1 MHYTHDQHTAKALGI
16 VALVCIC
23 LLTLTGCTS
32 AFYPSTEAPHE
43 TKKEMNAQITKD
55 MEAMDREKN
64 SENNPQPADF
74 ESIVDALGCMFDPN
88 DCPLKKSK
96 EEQKMDR

>member
-1 MHYTHDQHTAKALGI
+1 MQFLNSRKFIIIMLI
-16 VALVCIC
+16 VLVWAG
-23 LLTLTGCTS
+23 LSGCTPGD
-32 AFYPSTEAPHE
+32 YPTQKPPHE
-43 TKKEMNAQITKD
+43 SEKEMNDKITKD
-55 MEAMDREKN
+55 MEAMDREKDL
-64 SENNPQPADF
+64 ENNPQPADF

>member
-1 MHYTHDQHTAKALGI
+1 MEFLNSRKFIIIMLI
-16 VALVCIC
+16 VLVWAGLSSCSSPKVADNDSHVIEKEWND
-23 LLTLTGCTS
+23 LDKEQ
-32 AFYPSTEAPHE
+32 ADKE
-43 TKKEMNAQITKD
+43 TMDKERAQED
-55 MEAMDREKN
+55 Y
-64 SENNPQPADF
+64 PQPADF